1 MLGLDLSALWG
12 LYAGCGAR
20 RGEGGG
26 VAEAEGEGGGPGEGP
41 GGCLQMEM
49 AFLAGQEGEQW
60 CDISEPSAY
69 ASPAN
74 DKHNNKQQG
83 QITMMNNN

>member
-12 LYAGCGAR
+12 LYAGGGVR

-26 VAEAEGEGGGPGEGP
+26 VGEAEGEGGGPGEGP
-41 GGCLQMEM
+41 GGGLQMEM
-49 AFLAGQEGEQW
+49 AFLAGQEEEQR

-69 ASPAN
+69 ASPAK
-74 DKHNNKQQG
+74 DKQ
-83 QITMMNNN
+83 